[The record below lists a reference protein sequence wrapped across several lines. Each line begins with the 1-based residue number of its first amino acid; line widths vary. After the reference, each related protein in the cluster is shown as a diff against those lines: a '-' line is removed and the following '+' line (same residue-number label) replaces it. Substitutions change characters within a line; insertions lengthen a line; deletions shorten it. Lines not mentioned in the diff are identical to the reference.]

1 MRIGANIDAHLIAV
15 RQVSSGHHEFTNKQT
30 IPPSNFTKTP
40 GGKLKTEHN
49 AEPIINRDAKS
60 NKIRVE
66 KYHKNHRNI
75 YKRKRPQKEPNTR
88 NKCSS
93 TSVTSSAAASVETAA
108 IYSNLTSLNTAI
120 AAGASTTITF
130 SLFGKTVLVV
140 TFQRPLV
147 QKKEYFSC
155 WEKNKKQNRKI
166 CSNWPAFFAC
176 ILLATVSSS
185 ANGTGSASNNS
196 ISSLTS
202 ANASSMISI
211 PASASISS
219 PVAVRVPSL
228 VSRRARH
235 KH

>member
-1 MRIGANIDAHLIAV
+1 MQHVAERNIQMRIGANIDAHLIAV
-15 RQVSSGHHEFTNKQT
+15 RQVSSGHHELTNKQT
-30 IPPSNFTKTP
+30 IPPPNFTEMP

-93 TSVTSSAAASVETAA
+93 TSVTSTAFASSSAAASVETAA

-155 WEKNKKQNRKI
+155 
-166 CSNWPAFFAC
+166 
-176 ILLATVSSS
+176 
-185 ANGTGSASNNS
+185 
-196 ISSLTS
+196 
-202 ANASSMISI
+202 
-211 PASASISS
+211 
-219 PVAVRVPSL
+219 
-228 VSRRARH
+228 
-235 KH
+235 